1 MAPQSRKE
9 ELDAIDFDTLKSK
22 KAAVLCLVYPKNNKT
37 HIVFMLRNT
46 YPGVHSQQISFPGG
60 KKEDNDKS
68 FFATALRET
77 EEEIGVSKAQVQLIH
92 PLSQLYIPP
101 SNFLVYPYF
110 GFTNIE
116 PTFQPEPAEVAEII
130 EIELS
135 HILNEK
141 CISRQNINTAY
152 AKKIEVNCFKYQ
164 QHIIW
169 GATAM
174 ILSEVRSIIHQVDMD

>member
-22 KAAVLCLVYPKNNKT
+22 KAAVLCLAYPKNNKT
-37 HIVFMLRNT
+37 HIVFMLRNA
-46 YPGVHSQQISFPGG
+46 YPGVHSRQISFPGG
-60 KKEDNDKS
+60 RKEADDET
-68 FFATALRET
+68 FLATALRET
-77 EEEIGVSKAQVQLIH
+77 EEEIGVSQTQVQLIS

-101 SNFLVYPYF
+101 SNFLVYPYL
-110 GFTNIE
+110 GFVNNK
-116 PTFQPEPAEVAEII
+116 PTFQPDPTEVAEII

-141 CISRQNINTAY
+141 CISRQNISTAY
-152 AKKIEVNCFKYQ
+152 AKNMEVACFRYQ
-164 QHIIW
+164 QHVIW

-174 ILSEVRSIIHQVDMD
+174 ILNEVRSIIHQVDKD